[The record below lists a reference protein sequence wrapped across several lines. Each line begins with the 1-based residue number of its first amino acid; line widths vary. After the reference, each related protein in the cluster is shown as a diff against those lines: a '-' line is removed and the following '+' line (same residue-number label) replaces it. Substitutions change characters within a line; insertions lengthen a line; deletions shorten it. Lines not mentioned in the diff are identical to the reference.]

1 MLQKTI
7 PYAILSGGSI
17 AALAWLAQNMSLMSL
32 YDSASTWLYRLCGL
46 AFPLL
51 VSLVYAKTA
60 QARGAAFSTKKEFF
74 LRGWLPVL
82 AGASLLS
89 LLSSLLFVLPDI
101 FYLSPA
107 YLPLLGN
114 QLLAYTFLLCGSWL
128 LLSTLDQVLWHTPT
142 SMRPL
147 KSLALA
153 ASIILVGSFLQSLL
167 SWATVSQWAF
177 SSNDLSSFY
186 NALLPERVLPIL
198 FSTQQLLGFLCFYF
212 TGLCWAAGAAQK
224 N

>member
-7 PYAILSGGSI
+7 PYAVLSGGI
-17 AALAWLAQNMSLMSL
+17 ITALAWLAQNMSLMGL
-32 YDSASTWLYRLCGL
+32 YYSASTWLYRLCSL

-51 VSLVYAKTA
+51 ISLVFAKTA
-60 QARGAAFSTKKEFF
+60 QARGAEFSTKKEFF
-74 LRGWLPVL
+74 LRGWLPIL

-89 LLSSLLFVLPDI
+89 LLSSLLFVLPDT

-107 YLPLLGN
+107 YLPLLGTH
-114 QLLAYTFLLCGSWL
+114 LLSYTFLLCGSWL
-128 LLSTLDQVLWHTPT
+128 LLSTLDRVLWHIPS

-147 KSLALA
+147 KSLALVA
-153 ASIILVGSFLQSLL
+153 GIILAGSFLQSLL
-167 SWATVSQWAF
+167 SWATVSQWSF
-177 SSNDLSSFY
+177 SSNDLFSFY

-212 TGLCWAAGAAQK
+212 TGLCWAAGAVQK
-224 N
+224 S